1 MNGINNNNVNFT
13 ARLKFDNINRNFGCW
28 KDVSKKF
35 SHSTKQYPNEILTL
49 SKCPE
54 GLDVSC
60 INTKN
65 GEDALVTILSDGY
78 EKLIKMNEN
87 SIIYKFKKMLSI
99 FEYRDNEFEKAKN
112 ATAELRKNNNSTSI
126 DKAVD
131 DIWDTAVDKVQ
142 MHKDN
147 TIAGDEI
154 LESAKFYI

>member
-78 EKLIKMNEN
+78 EKLMQMNN
-87 SIIYKFKKMLSI
+87 DKIIHKFKKMLSI
-99 FEYRDNEFEKAKN
+99 FEYRDKEFEKATK
-112 ATAELRKNNNSTSI
+112 ATDELRKNNNSKTI
-126 DKAVD
+126 DKAID
-131 DIWDTAVDKVQ
+131 EIWDTAVDKVQ

>member
-1 MNGINNNNVNFT
+1 MNGINNNKVNFT
-13 ARLKFDNINRNFGCW
+13 ARIKFDNLNKSIGCW
-28 KDVSKKF
+28 KDVSKELPHK
-35 SHSTKQYPNEILTL
+35 TKQYPNDILTL

-78 EKLIKMNEN
+78 EKLIKMNED
-87 SIIYKFKKMLSI
+87 SIIHKFKKMLSI

-112 ATAELRKNNNSTSI
+112 ATAELRKNGNLTSI
-126 DKAVD
+126 DKVVD

-142 MHKDN
+142 LHKDN
-147 TIAGDEI
+147 TIAGDEV